1 MLINHLRTA
10 LRGLTRAKT
19 HALINIGK
27 KFATEERIG
36 KVAGVFAALAIL
48 ISCLGL
54 FGMALF
60 IAEQRTRE
68 IGIRKVLGAR
78 VVTLWGLLSKEFVSL
93 VLLSIAIAVPVAW
106 YFMQGWL
113 QNYPFH
119 IGISWANPVDA
130 LRNE

>member
-68 IGIRKVLGAR
+68 IGEGVREPGAALHRHCGAGGLVFHAGLASELPLPHWHLLGQPGGC
-78 VVTLWGLLSKEFVSL
+78 LKK
-93 VLLSIAIAVPVAW
+93 
-106 YFMQGWL
+106 
-113 QNYPFH
+113 
-119 IGISWANPVDA
+119 
-130 LRNE
+130 